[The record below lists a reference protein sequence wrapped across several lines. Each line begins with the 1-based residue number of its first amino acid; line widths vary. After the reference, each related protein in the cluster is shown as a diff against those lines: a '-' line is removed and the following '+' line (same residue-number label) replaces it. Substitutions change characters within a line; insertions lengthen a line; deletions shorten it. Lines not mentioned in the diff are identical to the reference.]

1 MKWKRSER
9 LVDMTHY
16 LLEHPQQLI
25 PLTFFAE
32 SYQSAKSS
40 ISEDLS
46 IVKDTFEERGIG
58 HLITVPG
65 AAGGVKYIPKVP
77 EESAK
82 KVITEL
88 IKELSH
94 SDRLLPGGYL
104 FMTDLLGN
112 PELINK
118 VGKVFASAF
127 CDQEIDVIMTVAT
140 KGISIAHAIARHLN
154 VPVVVVRRDNKVTEG
169 STVSIKYVSGS
180 SRRIQT
186 MVLSKR
192 SMKSGQRVLITD
204 DFMKVG
210 GTMNGMKNL
219 LEEFDCTLAGIAVL
233 VEAEHPDERL
243 VDDYYSLV
251 KLREVNEK
259 DRTIEL
265 TEGNY
270 FSKGGNLVMK
280 VVATNNAPA
289 AIGPY
294 VQGVIV
300 NNMFYS
306 SGQIPLTAD
315 GSLVEGTIT
324 EQTNQVFENLK
335 AVLAEAGSSLDKVV
349 KTMVFISDMNEFGE
363 LNEEYARHFGDHKPA
378 RSCVEVARLPKDVKV
393 EIEVIALV

>member
-32 SYQSAKSS
+32 LYQSAKSS

-58 HLITVPG
+58 LLVTVPG
-65 AAGGVKYIPKVP
+65 AAGGVKYIPKMP
-77 EESAK
+77 EAAVRE
-82 KVITEL
+82 VMQEL
-88 IKELSH
+88 LKDLSH

-112 PELINK
+112 PELMNR

-127 CDQEIDVIMTVAT
+127 CDKEIDVIMTVAT

-169 STVSIKYVSGS
+169 STVSINYVSGS

-192 SMKSGQRVLITD
+192 SMQSGQRVLITD

-233 VEAEHPDERL
+233 VEAEHLDERL

-251 KLREVNEK
+251 KLQEVNEK
-259 DRTIEL
+259 DRTIAL
-265 TEGNY
+265 SEGNY
-270 FSKGGNLVMK
+270 FSKGGN
-280 VVATNNAPA
+280 
-289 AIGPY
+289 
-294 VQGVIV
+294 
-300 NNMFYS
+300 
-306 SGQIPLTAD
+306 
-315 GSLVEGTIT
+315 E
-324 EQTNQVFENLK
+324 
-335 AVLAEAGSSLDKVV
+335 
-349 KTMVFISDMNEFGE
+349 
-363 LNEEYARHFGDHKPA
+363 R
-378 RSCVEVARLPKDVKV
+378 
-393 EIEVIALV
+393 

>member
-16 LLEHPQQLI
+16 LMEHPQHLI

-32 SYQSAKSS
+32 LYQSAKSS

-58 HLITVPG
+58 LLMTVPG

-77 EESAK
+77 DAAVKE
-82 KVITEL
+82 VIQEL

-112 PELINK
+112 PDLMNR

-169 STVSIKYVSGS
+169 STVSINYVSGS

-219 LEEFDCTLAGIAVL
+219 LEEFDCTLAGVAVL

-251 KLREVNEK
+251 KLNEVNEK
-259 DRTIEL
+259 DRTIAL
-265 TEGNY
+265 CEGNY
-270 FSKGGNLVMK
+270 FEKGGN
-280 VVATNNAPA
+280 
-289 AIGPY
+289 
-294 VQGVIV
+294 
-300 NNMFYS
+300 
-306 SGQIPLTAD
+306 
-315 GSLVEGTIT
+315 
-324 EQTNQVFENLK
+324 
-335 AVLAEAGSSLDKVV
+335 
-349 KTMVFISDMNEFGE
+349 
-363 LNEEYARHFGDHKPA
+363 
-378 RSCVEVARLPKDVKV
+378 
-393 EIEVIALV
+393 